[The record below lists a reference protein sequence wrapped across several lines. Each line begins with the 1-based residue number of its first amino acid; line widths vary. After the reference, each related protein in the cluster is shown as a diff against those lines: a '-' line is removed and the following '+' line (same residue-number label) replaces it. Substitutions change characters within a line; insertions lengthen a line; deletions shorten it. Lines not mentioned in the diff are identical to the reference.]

1 MTMNK
6 PIYITDRDARRLRSL
21 LKSNSGTKGAEA
33 ENLKRL
39 EKELDRAQILLEGEV
54 PPGLIT
60 MNSTVELE
68 DLSDGEISTFT
79 LVYPEDADVD
89 QGRISIM
96 APLGTAMLGFK
107 VGDQVDWPVPSGTI
121 HVRVRRLLG
130 KVDLVEADNEHFRPQ
145 KTGNLAGNH

>member
-1 MTMNK
+1 MNK

-21 LKSNSGTKGAEA
+21 IEAKSSLKGAEP

-39 EKELDRAQILLEGEV
+39 ETELNRAQIIAQSEV

-68 DLSDGEISTFT
+68 DLSDGEVSTFT

-89 QGRISIM
+89 QGRISVL
-96 APLGTAMLGFK
+96 APLGTALLGFM
-107 VGDQVDWPVPSGTI
+107 VGDQVEWPVPSGTI
-121 HVRVRRLLG
+121 HVRVRRLTG
-130 KVDLVEADNEHFRPQ
+130 RMEFVEADNEHFRPQ
-145 KTGNLAGNH
+145 KTASLAAKQS